1 MHPAAGGPPVVVE
14 KLASLMPLKGWEASV
29 ITTSLYCND
38 DGQTLL
44 ESIGQ
49 KIDLKV
55 LPERWP
61 RFMKRFR
68 RAAEEIDEA
77 LKHADLVHLH
87 TLWNPLNT
95 IARKACQRH
104 GLKYVLMPHGM
115 LDPYSLRQKRWRKK
129 IYLAA
134 VERRNIQE
142 ASRLIFTT
150 NQEQESARKCLPWLG
165 SGEVIALG
173 ADCPPALSR
182 EACIETFARQFP
194 QALDRRCLL
203 FLGRIHQK
211 KGLERLLT
219 ILPQVTQ
226 KHPDILLVIAGTGE
240 PRYVES
246 IKSLVNTLG
255 LERQVLFTGMLTGYA
270 KYGALALADAFLLPS
285 KQENFAIAMAEAMQ
299 MAVPIIISNKVDSWP
314 LVREANAG
322 FVVEEK
328 QIETGFAERIDEMLS
343 HPQEARRLGKCGQ
356 DFAREHLTWKR
367 VAEAMVRLYQR
378 VLAE

>member
-1 MHPAAGGPPVVVE
+1 MHPEAGGPPVVVE
-14 KLASLMPLKGWEASV
+14 KLASLMPLTGWEASV

-38 DGQTLL
+38 DGQKLM

-61 RFMKRFR
+61 RFMKRSR

-95 IARKACQRH
+95 IARNACQRH

-150 NQEQESARKCLPWLG
+150 NQEQESARKRLPWLRP
-165 SGEVIALG
+165 GEVIALG

-182 EACIETFARQFP
+182 EACIETFASRFP
-194 QALDRRCLL
+194 QALNRRCLL

-219 ILPQVTQ
+219 ILPQVSQ
-226 KHPDILLVIAGTGE
+226 KHPDTLLVIAGSGE
-240 PRYVES
+240 PGYVES
-246 IKSLVNTLG
+246 IKSLVHTQG

-270 KYGALALADAFLLPS
+270 KYGALALAEAFLLPS
-285 KQENFAIAMAEAMQ
+285 KQENFAIAMAEAMH
-299 MAVPIIISNKVDSWP
+299 MAVPIIISNKVNSWP

-322 FVVEEK
+322 FVVEEE
-328 QIETGFAERIDEMLS
+328 QIEIGFAKRIDEMLS
-343 HPQEARRLGKCGQ
+343 YPEQAHRLGKRGQ
-356 DFAREHLTWKR
+356 DYAQEHLTWQR
-367 VAEAMVRLYQR
+367 TAEATVRLYER
-378 VLAE
+378 TLTA

>member
-49 KIDLKV
+49 NIDLKV
-55 LPERWP
+55 LPECWP
-61 RFMKRFR
+61 RFMKRSR
-68 RAAEEIDEA
+68 RAAQEIDEA
-77 LKHADLVHLH
+77 IQRVDLVHLH
-87 TLWNPLNT
+87 TVWNPLNT

-150 NQEQESARKCLPWLG
+150 AQEQESARKCLPWLG

-182 EACIETFARQFP
+182 ETCIETFASRFP
-194 QALDRRCLL
+194 QALNRRCLL

-219 ILPQVTQ
+219 ILPQISQ
-226 KHPDILLVIAGTGE
+226 KHPDTLLVIAGSGE
-240 PRYVES
+240 PVYVES
-246 IKSLVNTLG
+246 IKSFVQTQG
-255 LERQVLFTGMLTGYA
+255 LERKVLFTGMLTGYA
-270 KYGALALADAFLLPS
+270 KYGALALAEAFLLPS
-285 KQENFAIAMAEAMQ
+285 KQENFAIAMAEAMH
-299 MAVPIIISNKVDSWP
+299 MAVPVIISNKVDSWP
-314 LVREANAG
+314 LVQQANAG
-322 FVVEEK
+322 FVIEEE
-328 QIETGFAERIDEMLS
+328 QIEIGFAKRIDELLS
-343 HPQEARRLGKCGQ
+343 HPEQARRLGKRGQ
-356 DFAREHLTWKR
+356 NFARQYLTWGR
-367 VAEAMVRLYQR
+367 AVEATVRLYQR
-378 VLAE
+378 ILI